1 MSMAGELQRTTECV
15 SVHLLIHAVMWKAW
29 LEDTGTLFLRNRT
42 TAT

>member
-1 MSMAGELQRTTECV
+1 MLMAGELQKKTECV

-29 LEDTGTLFLRNRT
+29 LEDTGILFSRNRT